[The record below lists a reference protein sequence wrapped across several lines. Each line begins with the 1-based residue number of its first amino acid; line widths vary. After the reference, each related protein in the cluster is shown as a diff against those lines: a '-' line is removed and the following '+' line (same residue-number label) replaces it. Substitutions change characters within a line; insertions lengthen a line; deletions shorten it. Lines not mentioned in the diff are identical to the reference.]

1 MIHGPS
7 NVQCQKFLILKVS
20 LIIWKIQLF
29 LSLITQYV
37 LNTYGEVKY
46 ILEYLWTEPYSDLR
60 DQHNSSCF
68 SLNVESTVPIEYWA
82 EC

>member
-1 MIHGPS
+1 MSKIFNFKGFINHLKDT
-7 NVQCQKFLILKVS
+7 VILE
-20 LIIWKIQLF
+20 
-29 LSLITQYV
+29 
-37 LNTYGEVKY
+37 LNYAIRLKYYGEVKY